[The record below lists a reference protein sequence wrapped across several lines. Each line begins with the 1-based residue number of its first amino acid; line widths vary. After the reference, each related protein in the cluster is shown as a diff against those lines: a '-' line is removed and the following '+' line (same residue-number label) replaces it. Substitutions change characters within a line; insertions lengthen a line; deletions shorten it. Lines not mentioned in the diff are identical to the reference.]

1 VNDGSDFPA
10 ILPNA
15 FLEAAEQHARWI
27 ARYFENVREF
37 PVLPSVAPGE
47 LTKKL
52 PANAPEQGESIGDI
66 FVDFQSLIFPALT
79 LWNHPRFFGY
89 FAISSSPPAILAEM
103 LAAAVNVNV
112 MLWKSAPAA
121 TELEQVTLSWLRQ
134 WLQLPEEFFG
144 IIYDTASVS
153 TFQAL
158 AAAREWADPES
169 RTKGMRPGLT
179 VYLSEQTH
187 SSAEKAALALG
198 FGQENVRKIGVDAEF
213 RMRPELLEAAIVSD
227 LATGKRPCCVVATVG
242 TTSTASI
249 DPVPAIAEIAEKHN
263 LWLHVDAAYGGPAA
277 VVPEMRHI
285 LNGVERAHSLVV
297 NPHKWLFVP
306 VDLSVLYIRHPDALR
321 RSASLSA
328 EYLKTTEDA
337 SAVNYMDYGIQLGR
351 RFRAL
356 KLWYVFR
363 YYGHE
368 GIVAML
374 RESLRLAQLL
384 RQWIDADPEFE
395 LAAAVELS
403 LVCFRH
409 RAGDEFNRRLLAD
422 INASGRAFLSHTVLN
437 GRYVLRFAIGNM
449 QTREDDVR
457 ETWESIQEIAM
468 RLGNVRMD
476 EETTGA
482 AR

>member
-1 VNDGSDFPA
+1 
-10 ILPNA
+10 
-15 FLEAAEQHARWI
+15 
-27 ARYFENVREF
+27 
-37 PVLPSVAPGE
+37 
-47 LTKKL
+47 
-52 PANAPEQGESIGDI
+52 
-66 FVDFQSLIFPALT
+66 
-79 LWNHPRFFGY
+79 
-89 FAISSSPPAILAEM
+89 
-103 LAAAVNVNV
+103 
-112 MLWKSAPAA
+112 
-121 TELEQVTLSWLRQ
+121 
-134 WLQLPEEFFG
+134 
-144 IIYDTASVS
+144 
-153 TFQAL
+153 
-158 AAAREWADPES
+158 
-169 RTKGMRPGLT
+169 
-179 VYLSEQTH
+179 
-187 SSAEKAALALG
+187 
-198 FGQENVRKIGVDAEF
+198 
-213 RMRPELLEAAIVSD
+213 MRPELLEAAIVSD
-227 LATGKRPCCVVATVG
+227 LAAGKRPCCVVATVG

-468 RLGNVRMD
+468 RLGNVRLD

>member
-1 VNDGSDFPA
+1 VSDGSDFPA
-10 ILPNA
+10 MRPEE
-15 FLEAAEQHARWI
+15 FLEAAKQHTEWI
-27 ARYFENVREF
+27 ATYFENVREF
-37 PVLPSVAPGE
+37 PVLPSTAPGE

-52 PANAPEQGESIGDI
+52 PVKAPERGEPISDI
-66 FVDFQSLIFPALT
+66 FAEFQSLIFPALT

-103 LAAAVNVNV
+103 LAAAVNVNA

-169 RTKGMRPGLT
+169 RTKGMRPGLI

-198 FGQENVRKIGVDAEF
+198 FGQENVRKIGVDAGF
-213 RMRPELLEAAIVSD
+213 RMRPELLEAAVVSD
-227 LATGKRPCCVVATVG
+227 LAAGKRPCCVVATVG

-249 DPVPAIAEIAEKHN
+249 DPVPAIAAIAQKHN
-263 LWLHVDAAYGGPAA
+263 LWLHVDAAYGGSAA

-285 LNGVERAHSLVV
+285 LEGVEQAHSLVM
-297 NPHKWLFVP
+297 NPHKGLFVP
-306 VDLSVLYIRHPDALR
+306 VDLSVLYIRHPEVLR

-328 EYLKTTEDA
+328 EYLTTEEDA
-337 SAVNYMDYGIQLGR
+337 SAMNYMDYGIQLGR

-368 GIVAML
+368 GVVTML

-384 RQWIDADPEFE
+384 KQWVDGDRDFE
-395 LAAAVELS
+395 LAAPVELS

-409 RAGDEFNRRLLAD
+409 RAGDEFNRRLLAE
-422 INASGRAFLSHTVLN
+422 INASGKALLSHTVLR
-437 GRYVLRFAIGNM
+437 GSYVLRFAIGNM
-449 QTREDDVR
+449 QTREKDVR
-457 ETWESIQEIAM
+457 ETWRAIQEIAA
-468 RLGNVRMD
+468 RLVD
-476 EETTGA
+476 ESLDASKVKA